1 MISTDLQKWIKDDHR
16 DILIKPYTYKCILC
30 SLTGGLETL
39 SVSHCAP
46 WVVVISP
53 VPLVVPTVPSPQFP
67 PKYQP

>member
-39 SVSHCAP
+39 SVSLRTLAGR
-46 WVVVISP
+46 
-53 VPLVVPTVPSPQFP
+53 LL
-67 PKYQP
+67 YL